1 MALRVAV
8 VADDLIWST
17 RLRDQLVAAGA
28 LALAARDR
36 PALEAALPAVDG
48 AVVDMTARGYDA
60 VEMIQLVARSG
71 RRVIAVGQ
79 HDDREGRRRALSAGA
94 ERVFAYRQL
103 SDAGAR
109 LLGDWLAAGPVA
121 RPATGRGREDAG

>member
-28 LALAARDR
+28 LALPARDR
-36 PALEAALPAVDG
+36 PALEAALPAVD
-48 AVVDMTARGYDA
+48 AAIVDMTARGYDA
-60 VEMIQLVARSG
+60 VELIELVAGSG
-71 RRVIAVGQ
+71 HRVVAVGQ

-103 SDAGAR
+103 SEAGAR
-109 LLGDWLAAGPVA
+109 LLGDWLAAAPTV
-121 RPATGRGREDAG
+121 RSATGRGPEEAG